1 MRKSNLFSIR
11 KFYTFRFTLSILFVL
26 CSFALNIS
34 AQQVQHY
41 NSPLYSPK
49 NYDPNNAG
57 TSNGMPEIMK
67 KIGIEQR
74 LNEQIPLDTEFKNEE
89 GKTVKLSE
97 YFGKRPVIL
106 ALVYYECPMLC
117 NEVLNGLTGSLKSL
131 TFSAGKDFDVL
142 AISFDARE
150 NDKSELAKGKK
161 EGYLERYQRVGSE
174 NGWHFLTGTQD
185 SIDKITKA
193 VGFNYQFDKETNQF
207 AHNGGIMVI
216 TPEGKISRYFY
227 GIDYAP
233 KDIKFAIM
241 DSSQEKIGNPAEQL
255 LLYCYHYDPSK
266 GKYGLQIL
274 SVMRLASVAMLVGL
288 GAMFFVYWRKNKKKT
303 FN

>member
-1 MRKSNLFSIR
+1 MQKRSLILSGKFFTFHFSLF
-11 KFYTFRFTLSILFVL
+11 TILVL
-26 CSFALNIS
+26 CVFAFSAS
-34 AQQVQHY
+34 AQQLQHY

-49 NYDPNNAG
+49 NYDPNDFG

-67 KIGIEQR
+67 RVGIVQR
-74 LNEQIPLDTEFKNEE
+74 LNEQIPLDVEFKNED
-89 GKTVKLSE
+89 GKTVKIGE
-97 YFGKRPVIL
+97 YFNQKRPVIL

-117 NEVLNGLTGSLKSL
+117 NEVLNGLTGTLKSL

-150 NDKSELAKGKK
+150 NDKSELAKRKK
-161 EGYLERYQRVGSE
+161 QGYLERYQREGSE
-174 NGWHFLTGTQD
+174 NGWHFLTGSQE
-185 SIDKITKA
+185 SIDKITQA
-193 VGFNYQFDKETNQF
+193 VGFNYEFDKESNQF

-233 KDIKFAIM
+233 KDLKFAVM
-241 DSSQEKIGNPAEQL
+241 ESSQEKIGNVAEQL

-274 SVMRLASVAMLVGL
+274 SVMRLVSVAMLIGM
-288 GAMFFVYWRKNKKKT
+288 GTMFFVYWRKGKKKSS
-303 FN
+303 

>member
-1 MRKSNLFSIR
+1 MRKRSLFSAK
-11 KFYTFRFTLSILFVL
+11 KFSAFSLSLCIVSVLCIFVL
-26 CSFALNIS
+26 NAS

-49 NYDPNNAG
+49 NYDPNAGG

-67 KIGIEQR
+67 KVGIEQR

-89 GKTVKLSE
+89 GKTVKLGE

-117 NEVLNGLTGSLKSL
+117 NEVLNGLTGSLKGL

-150 NDKSELAKGKK
+150 NDKPDLAKRKK
-161 EGYLERYQRVGSE
+161 EGYLERYQRQGSE

-193 VGFNYQFDKETNQF
+193 VGFNYEYDKETDQF

-233 KDIKFAIM
+233 KDLKFSVM

-274 SVMRLASVAMLVGL
+274 SVMRLLSVAMLIGL
-288 GAMFFVYWRKNKKKT
+288 GTVFLVYWRKNKKKT
-303 FN
+303 L